1 MSRPAQLEQQIA
13 HVAEL
18 QAKML
23 EGENQNVEL
32 NEDGTPKNDEP
43 SEPVNEPTVAE
54 PPATINKED
63 YDKLEQRYRTL
74 QGMHNAETS
83 RLRAE
88 MKDALLAINDLENK
102 LVEVQTTNKPAPAQ
116 VKYVTAEDESEYG
129 DTLEMVRRAAR
140 EEAENLAAKREET
153 LLQRMAELE
162 GQVGYVRNTVVP
174 TVEHMTRAQQD
185 QLRAE
190 FWSTIDT
197 QVPNWREVNDNQK
210 FKDWLTTVDPLLG
223 AKKQDFLRQAQE
235 QLDAS
240 RVVGFFKEWER
251 IQAGGQRPAPKNAN
265 QAVLEQ
271 MVDPGV
277 SKGSGTIVQPTP
289 KSWTRAEITNF
300 YKDVQLGQY
309 TDKPD
314 QRKKIEAD
322 IFLAQREG
330 RIS

>member
-32 NEDGTPKNDEP
+32 NEDGTPKIVEP
-43 SEPVNEPTVAE
+43 SEPVNEPVVVE

-88 MKDALLAINDLENK
+88 MKDALLALNDLENK
-102 LVEVQTTNKPAPAQ
+102 LVEVQNANKPAPAQ
-116 VKYVTAEDESEYG
+116 VKYVTAEDEVEYG

-140 EEAENLAAKREET
+140 EEAENLAAKREEI

-185 QLRAE
+185 QMKAE

-197 QVPNWREVNDNQK
+197 QVPNWREINDKQE
-210 FKDWLTTVDPLLG
+210 FKDWLTTTDPLLG
-223 AKKQDFLRQAQE
+223 ANKQHFLRQAQE

-251 IQAGGQRPAPKNAN
+251 ISAGGQTPAPKNTN
-265 QAVLEQ
+265 QAMLEQ
-271 MVDPGV
+271 MVTPGA
-277 SKGSGTIVQPTP
+277 SKGATVVQSTP
-289 KSWTRAEITNF
+289 KTWTRAEITDF
-300 YKDVQLGQY
+300 YKDVQLGKY
-309 TDKPD
+309 SDKLE